1 MNLIRLNILNS
12 YNMLCKLI
20 GGVKIMKKLNIKFI
34 ILPIIVAMLSVLALI
49 IVNTN
54 QKPIESKLYVNF
66 MKDISEKKVSSVYLT
81 TSSKVL
87 VELNGNLKYETDNPR
102 SDTFKET
109 LLQSGVKVFEQQ
121 PIALKVVIPMC
132 GLIVSIIVLLFYTI
146 KSRKVTTKGL
156 FSVDKLDA
164 NEVSDLPFTFDS
176 VAGNEEAKES
186 VKDVV
191 DFLKNPE
198 KYSAY
203 GARMPRGIILYGEPG
218 TGKTLLAKAIS
229 AEAGVPFYAM
239 SGSDFVQIYVGVG
252 ASRIRQLFK
261 KAKAK
266 GKAVIFIDE
275 IDAIG
280 KKRGNSKGGNSDEKD
295 QTLNALLTEMSGFNE
310 SEGIIV
316 LAATNR
322 LDMLDPALL
331 RPGRF
336 DRHIEVSLPDVSA
349 REKIL
354 ELYLKNK
361 PVGDINIKEWAHKTT
376 YFSGAKLE
384 NLVNEAAILAC
395 KDDNKYIDER
405 HIDKAFSIVIAG
417 YEKVN
422 RDYIKENDRKITAYH
437 EAGHALVSLNV
448 LPMDQISKVTIIPSS
463 KGAGGYTLSIPE
475 DKLYQNK
482 SYLNKKIMV
491 LLGGR
496 AAEEIIFGIEN
507 VTTGSYSDLKTSTS
521 IIANMVTEYGMGDSL
536 GLLSLQEISTL
547 NISSGESILKEC
559 KTLVNSLYEE
569 TKKLIIAN
577 KEDLDKI
584 ANELIEKET
593 IYKKDLEKILL

>member
-1 MNLIRLNILNS
+1 
-12 YNMLCKLI
+12 
-20 GGVKIMKKLNIKFI
+20 MKKLKIKFV
-34 ILPIIVAMLSVLALI
+34 ILPIILAVLSLLALVVGNI
-49 IVNTN
+49 N
-54 QKPIESKLYVNF
+54 QKPINSEQYVNF
-66 MKDISEKKVSSVYLT
+66 MKDLSERKISSVYLT
-81 TSSKVL
+81 TSPKIL
-87 VELNGNLKYETDNPR
+87 VELKNNIKYETDNPR
-102 SDTFKET
+102 SDKFKET
-109 LLQSGVKVFEQQ
+109 LLQSGVKVFEQE
-121 PIALKVVIPMC
+121 PIPLNTLIPMC
-132 GLIVSIIVLLFYTI
+132 GLILSIIFLLFYSF
-146 KSRKVTTKGL
+146 KSHKVTAKGL

-164 NEVSDLPFTFDS
+164 NEVFNLPFSFES
-176 VAGNEEAKES
+176 IAGNEEAKES

-261 KAKAK
+261 KAKAN

-280 KKRGNSKGGNSDEKD
+280 KKRSNSKGGNSDEKD

-354 ELYLKNK
+354 NLHLKNK
-361 PVGDINIKEWAHKTT
+361 PVGNININEWAHKTT

-384 NLVNEAAILAC
+384 NLINEAAILAC

-405 HIDKAFSIVIAG
+405 HVDQAYSIVVAG

-437 EAGHALVSLNV
+437 EAGHALVSMNI
-448 LPMDQISKVTIIPSS
+448 LPMEKISKVTIIPTS

-475 DKLYQNK
+475 DQLYQNK
-482 SYLNKKIMV
+482 SYLNKRIMV

-496 AAEEIIFGIEN
+496 AAEEIIFGCEN
-507 VTTGSYSDLKTSTS
+507 ITTGAYSDLKSSTS

-547 NISSGESILKEC
+547 NIQSGNDILDEC
-559 KTLVNSLYEE
+559 KALVNSLYAE
-569 TKKLIIAN
+569 TKKLIQDNI
-577 KEDLDKI
+577 EDLEKI
-584 ANELIEKET
+584 AVKLIEKET
-593 IYKKDLEKILL
+593 IHEKDLKQIVFDI

>member
-1 MNLIRLNILNS
+1 
-12 YNMLCKLI
+12 
-20 GGVKIMKKLNIKFI
+20 MKKLKIKFI
-34 ILPIIVAMLSVLALI
+34 ILPIIIAMLSVLALI
-49 IVNTN
+49 IGSTN
-54 QKPIESKLYVNF
+54 QKPVTSELYVNF
-66 MKDISEKKVSSVYLT
+66 MKDLSDSKVSSVYLT
-81 TSSKVL
+81 TSSKIL
-87 VELNGNLKYETDNPR
+87 VELKSNLKYETDNPR
-102 SDTFKET
+102 SDKFKET

-121 PIALKVVIPMC
+121 PIALYILLPMC
-132 GLIVSIIVLLFYTI
+132 TLILSIIILLFYIT
-146 KSRKVTTKGL
+146 KSYKVTTKGM

-164 NEVSDLPFTFDS
+164 NEVSNLPFSFDS

-239 SGSDFVQIYVGVG
+239 SGSDFIQIYVGVG

-261 KAKAK
+261 KAKIQ

-280 KKRGNSKGGNSDEKD
+280 KKRSNSKGGNSDEKD

-354 ELYLKNK
+354 NLHLKNK
-361 PVGDINIKEWAHKTT
+361 PVGNINVNEWAHKTT

-405 HIDKAFSIVIAG
+405 HIDKAFSIVLAG

-437 EAGHALVSLNV
+437 EAGHALVSLNI
-448 LPMDQISKVTIIPSS
+448 LPKEQISKVTIIPSS

-475 DKLYQNK
+475 DQLYQNK
-482 SYLNKKIMV
+482 SYLNKRIMV

-496 AAEEIIFGIEN
+496 AAEEIIFGSEN
-507 VTTGSYSDLKTSTS
+507 ITTGAYSDLKTSTS
-521 IIANMVTEYGMGDSL
+521 IIANMVTEYGMGESL
-536 GLLSLQEISTL
+536 GLLSLQEILTL
-547 NISSGESILKEC
+547 NISSGDSILDEC
-559 KTLVNSLYEE
+559 KSLVNSLYAE
-569 TKKLIIAN
+569 TKNLILENRAAL
-577 KEDLDKI
+577 EKI
-584 ANELIEKET
+584 ATELIERET
-593 IYKKDLEKILL
+593 IYENDLKKILF